1 MEQYFEITKDSKH
14 YQQYINYQTKRKEA
28 IEATS
33 KFMKEHDI
41 PGSKFMLWE
50 GYLWV
55 PETSEIMEKFGKQ
68 FRDVCYKGCRAFK
81 KNSVIGRAFA
91 KADIHMPP
99 KPFVMDYFHDMPW
112 WCGQINTRLFMY
124 KDKLYCSIAVSE
136 YPALVECPQG
146 FIEMKASEFFKVIEE
161 AESEQE

>member
-1 MEQYFEITKDSKH
+1 MEQYFEITKDSKR

-28 IEATS
+28 IEAMS
-33 KFMKEHDI
+33 KFMEEHDI

-68 FRDVCYKGCRAFK
+68 FRDVRYKGFRAFK

-91 KADIHMPP
+91 KANISMPQ
-99 KPFVMDYFHDMPW
+99 KPFVPFFFNDCSYGDFS
-112 WCGQINTRLFMY
+112 TRLFNY
-124 KDKLYCSIAVSE
+124 KDGVYCSISAPNL
-136 YPALVECPQG
+136 PALKAPQG
-146 FIEMKASEFFKVIEE
+146 FVEMKASEFFKVIEE